1 MSNEKNKEL
10 VQRGYALFKTGD
22 IAGIL
27 DLCAD
32 DIVWSGMESEYV
44 PYSGTYTGKQ
54 GVAQFFSKLNQS
66 VEFEQ
71 FEPTTFIVDI
81 DRVAVA
87 GASKST
93 VRSTGVPVENR
104 WVHVFSIRDGK
115 IVRFEQYDDSAAIV
129 AAFTAP
135 EKDEVHERRAHH

>member
-32 DIVWSGMESEYV
+32 DIVWSSMDSEYV

-54 GVAQFFSKLNQS
+54 GVAQFFSKLNQA

-71 FEPTTFIVDI
+71 FEPTTFIVDTEQ
-81 DRVAVA
+81 VAVA

-115 IVRFEQYDDSAAIV
+115 IARFEQYDDSAAIV
-129 AAFTAP
+129 DAFTAT